1 MAIELTFEDFL
12 QGTFAVIFVL
22 ISLIVGIKLLTKYKI
37 YKQKSFLLAGL
48 SWIGIATPWFSNA
61 SEFLS
66 VLIVGTPLIDK
77 TYIFISYF
85 AVPIALLF
93 WIALYSGFKFPKKQ
107 KVILLIFLIQGAIY
121 DIIFTYFVITDL
133 SVVGSKPGLFN
144 DELELPFL
152 MYILVVLIIVL
163 ITGISFGLDSIKSE
177 KSDVK
182 LKGKFLIV
190 AWVSFFVGALL
201 DAGLFTIGI
210 LGLIVVRLILISS
223 AIEFYF
229 GFFLPDSLKKRLL
242 KSE

>member
-1 MAIELTFEDFL
+1 MAIELSIEDFL
-12 QGTFAVIFVL
+12 QGIFAVIFVV
-22 ISLIVGIKLLTKYKI
+22 ISVIVGVKLLVKYKT
-37 YKQKSFLLAGL
+37 YKQKSFVLAGL

-77 TYIFISYF
+77 TYIFMSYF

-93 WIALYSGFKFPKKQ
+93 WIALYSGFKYPKKQ
-107 KVILLIFLIQGAIY
+107 KIILLIFLIQGTVY
-121 DIIFTYFVITDL
+121 DIIFTYFVFTDL
-133 SVVGSKPGLFN
+133 SVVGSKAGLFN

-177 KSDVK
+177 KPDIK
-182 LKGKFLIV
+182 LKGKFLIA
-190 AWVSFFVGALL
+190 AWVSFFIGALL

-210 LGLIVVRLILISS
+210 LGLILVRLLLISS

-229 GFFLPDSLKKRLL
+229 GFFLPEPLKKRLI
-242 KSE
+242 K